1 MVFARILNLF
11 ILTSVKIVQSNYEIN
26 SANACD
32 SFDNSFNNKLSRAE
46 VIEKDRVVINEKLN
60 TKDEHLSIIEH
71 FSENIGYHDNRYC
84 VKLPF
89 KEIKEAI
96 PDNFI
101 LAKNRLRYLKKRLDK
116 NPDVLNTYD
125 EIIKDYLTQGIV
137 EKVPRLSEHKDPGT
151 VHYLPHQAVIK
162 KDRET
167 TKLRIVFDA
176 ASKTK
181 NDLSLNYSLLNGPCK
196 FV

>member
-1 MVFARILNLF
+1 MLFAQCLGGSFVVVARILNLF

-89 KEIKEAI
+89 KEINEAI

-101 LAKNRLRYLKKRLDK
+101 LAKNRLRYLKK
-116 NPDVLNTYD
+116 NVQT
-125 EIIKDYLTQGIV
+125 
-137 EKVPRLSEHKDPGT
+137 
-151 VHYLPHQAVIK
+151 K
-162 KDRET
+162 KT
-167 TKLRIVFDA
+167 FAIPK
-176 ASKTK
+176 KTFRQK
-181 NDLSLNYSLLNGPCK
+181 P
-196 FV
+196 

>member
-1 MVFARILNLF
+1 M
-11 ILTSVKIVQSNYEIN
+11 
-26 SANACD
+26 
-32 SFDNSFNNKLSRAE
+32 
-46 VIEKDRVVINEKLN
+46 
-60 TKDEHLSIIEH
+60 SIIEH

-125 EIIKDYLTQGIV
+125 EIIKDSLTQGIV

-151 VHYLPHQAVIK
+151 VHYLPHQPVIR
-162 KDRET
+162 KDREA
-167 TKLRIVFDA
+167 TKLRIVFDS

-181 NDLSLNYSLLNGPCK
+181 NGLSLNDSLLTGPCLLPLLNDILFD
-196 FV
+196 FVSVNMV